1 MGLTGG
7 VCGARL
13 SYRRLTWRGEGK
25 RTVSAR
31 EFSVRLSTKGQL
43 VVPKEIRQRH
53 GWTEG
58 MELVLEDQ
66 GDSVLLRPTRH
77 FPETTLED
85 LVGCAGYKGPAK
97 SLEEMEAGIA
107 LGARKRR

>member
-1 MGLTGG
+1 MGSR
-7 VCGARL
+7 A
-13 SYRRLTWRGEGK
+13 
-25 RTVSAR
+25 
-31 EFSVRLSTKGQL
+31 FSIRLSTKGQL

-58 MELVLEDQ
+58 TELVLEEQ
-66 GDSVLLRPTRH
+66 GDGVLLRPSRQV
-77 FPETTLED
+77 PETTLED
-85 LVGCAGYKGPAK
+85 LVGCTGYKGPAK